1 LQPTALPEKRTI
13 IFLAQKSFGSFC
25 GMEENAYLCNWN
37 MEKDTTKI
45 IQSLAYLADHQPQ
58 KVMDNM
64 KAYKLL
70 WLADRYH
77 LRQYGRTITGDA
89 YYAMPFGV
97 VPSDAKCILEDTKT
111 KLKTPKGYKA
121 RYIQSTDGHRFKVI
135 AAPDVKVFSESD
147 QAALDMVLT
156 LYGNYDALQLS
167 ELSHQFP
174 EWVFYRDMLNDKDY
188 KNSYKVD
195 LDHFFEDA
203 PASASQLFNEDKK
216 LLSLTQ
222 ELYHQYNRV

>member
-1 LQPTALPEKRTI
+1 MA
-13 IFLAQKSFGSFC
+13 
-25 GMEENAYLCNWN
+25 
-37 MEKDTTKI
+37 KDTTKI
-45 IQSLAYLADHQPQ
+45 IQALAYLADHQRE

-77 LRQYGRTITGDA
+77 LRQYGRTITGDS
-89 YYAMPFGV
+89 YYAMPFGI
-97 VPSDAKCILEDTKT
+97 VPSDAKCILEGTKT
-111 KLKTPKGYKA
+111 KLRFSNSYKS
-121 RYIQSTDGHRFKVI
+121 RYIVNTDDHRFKVI
-135 AAPDVKVFSESD
+135 ANPDVNVFSESD
-147 QAALDMVLT
+147 QAALDKVLSM
-156 LYGNYDALQLS
+156 YGDCDAMQLS

-174 EWVFYRDMLNDKDY
+174 EWTFYRDMLKDKDL

-203 PASASQLFNEDKK
+203 PASASQLFDENKE